1 MTQSL
6 KTECHGWL
14 MMIKVTGLAL
24 FLMTLFIPGQ
34 AYAEWH
40 EASSDHFLVIADQN
54 EKDTREFA
62 ERLERFHTAMH
73 YILGRET
80 QKISPSNRVTI
91 YVVRTSG
98 DVRKLAGDK
107 TGFIRGFY
115 QARAGGSVAFTARVD
130 SEGANVS
137 QSEQVL
143 LHEYAHHVMN
153 STNQWSTPRWL
164 SEGFAEFFSTARFEK
179 NGGVGLGLPAQHR
192 AAELV
197 LAKDVPI
204 QALLD
209 ASAYKKPKNGV
220 YDEFY
225 GRSWLLYH
233 YLLLS
238 GKRPRQLINYQVALA
253 NGATELDAAQT
264 AFGDLNQ
271 LEKEMNAYL
280 KQPRMNYIAIPGEK
294 LKLGAI
300 TVRKMRDAE
309 AAIMPVVLAS
319 KRGVTAESAKTLLP
333 QAQSIAR
340 SYPNDPFVLAALAE
354 AEHDAGNDAVAV
366 QMADKALA
374 ADPAS
379 VNAHVQKIFAL
390 SRLAENSDNPD
401 AAWKRTRKAIAA
413 LNKIEVDHPI
423 PLINYYRSLKSAG
436 EGITDVAAHGLER
449 ALQLAPYDKN
459 VRWELTQQ
467 LIAEEKYAIAYR
479 ILLPLANDPHN
490 RSDDNP
496 AIKLLA
502 QIKQDW
508 EQRAKAE

>member
-1 MTQSL
+1 
-6 KTECHGWL
+6 
-14 MMIKVTGLAL
+14 MIIKIKS
-24 FLMTLFIPGQ
+24 FIFFIMTLFIPGQ

-40 EASSDHFLVIADQN
+40 EASSENFLVIADQN

-62 ERLERFHTAMH
+62 ERLERFHTAMY

-91 YVVRTSG
+91 YVVRSSS

-107 TGFIRGFY
+107 SGFLQGFY
-115 QARAGGSVAFTARVD
+115 QARAGGSVAFTARVE
-130 SEGANVS
+130 SNGADVS

-143 LHEYAHHVMN
+143 FHEYAHHVMH

-179 NGGVGLGLPAQHR
+179 NGGVGLGLPANHR
-192 AAELV
+192 AAELA

-209 ASAYKKPKNGV
+209 ASAYKKPKKGA

-253 NGATELDAAQT
+253 NGAAELDAANT

-280 KQPRMNYIAIPGEK
+280 AQRRLKYIPIPGEK
-294 LKLGAI
+294 LKVGAI

-309 AAIMPVVLAS
+309 AAMMPVILVS
-319 KRGVTAESAKTLLP
+319 KRGVNADTAKALLP

-354 AEHDAGNDAVAV
+354 AEHDAGNYAVAL
-366 QMADKALA
+366 QTADKALA

-379 VNAHVQKIFAL
+379 INAHVQKIYAL
-390 SRLAENSDNPD
+390 SQLAVNSDEPD
-401 AAWKRTRKAIAA
+401 STWKLVRRAVAA
-413 LNKIEVDHPI
+413 LNRVEVEHPI
-423 PLINYYRSLKSAG
+423 PLIYFYRSLKLAG
-436 EGITDVAAHGLER
+436 KDITEIAAHGLER

-467 LIAEEKYAIAYR
+467 LVAEEKYAIAYR
-479 ILLPLANDPHN
+479 ILLPLANDPHT

-502 QIKQDW
+502 QIKQKL
-508 EQRAKAE
+508 EQEPKA

>member
-1 MTQSL
+1 
-6 KTECHGWL
+6 
-14 MMIKVTGLAL
+14 MMIKMKGLIFFIMAL
-24 FLMTLFIPGQ
+24 CIPGQ

-40 EASSDHFLVIADQN
+40 EASSDNFLVIADQN

-62 ERLERFHTAMH
+62 ERLERFHAAMN

-80 QKISPSNRVTI
+80 QKVSPSNRVTI
-91 YVVRTSG
+91 YVVRSSS

-107 TGFIRGFY
+107 SGFVLGFY
-115 QARAGGSVAFTARVD
+115 QPRAGGSVAFTARVESD
-130 SEGANVS
+130 GADVS

-143 LHEYAHHVMN
+143 LHEYAHHVMH

-179 NGGVGLGLPAQHR
+179 NGGVGLGLPANHR
-192 AAELV
+192 AAELA
-197 LAKDVPI
+197 LAKNVPI

-209 ASAYKKPKNGV
+209 ASVYKEPRKGV

-253 NGATELDAAQT
+253 NGASESDAANT
-264 AFGDLNQ
+264 AFGDLNL

-280 KQPRMNYIAIPGEK
+280 TQRRLKYIPIPGEK
-294 LKLGAI
+294 LKVGAI

-309 AAIMPVVLAS
+309 AAIMPVVLQS
-319 KRGVTAESAKTLLP
+319 KRGVDSESAKTLLP
-333 QAQSIAR
+333 QAQSIANG
-340 SYPNDPFVLAALAE
+340 YPNDPFVLAALAE
-354 AEHDAGNDAVAV
+354 AEHDAGNHEVAV
-366 QMADKALA
+366 QIADKALA

-390 SRLAENSDNPD
+390 SRLAEDSDEPD
-401 AAWKRTRKAIAA
+401 SAWKLVRKAVAA
-413 LNKIEVDHPI
+413 LNKVEVDHPI
-423 PLINYYRSLKSAG
+423 PLIYYYRSMRLAG
-436 EGITDVAAHGLER
+436 KDITEVAAQGLER

-467 LIAEEKYAIAYR
+467 LVVEEKYSIAYQT
-479 ILLPLANDPHN
+479 LLPLANDPHN
-490 RSDDNP
+490 RGDDNP

-502 QIKQDW
+502 QIKQKW
-508 EQRAKAE
+508 EQQPKAD

>member
-1 MTQSL
+1 
-6 KTECHGWL
+6 
-14 MMIKVTGLAL
+14 MMIKITG
-24 FLMTLFIPGQ
+24 FIFFMMTLFIPEQ

-40 EASSDHFLVIADQN
+40 EAGSDHFLVIADQN

-62 ERLERFHTAMH
+62 ERLERFHTAMY

-91 YVVRTSG
+91 YVVRSAS
-98 DVRKLAGDK
+98 DVRKLAGNK
-107 TGFIRGFY
+107 SGFLQGFY
-115 QARAGGSVAFTARVD
+115 QARAGGSVAFTARVE
-130 SEGANVS
+130 SNGAEIS

-143 LHEYAHHVMN
+143 FHEYAHHVMH

-179 NGGVGLGLPAQHR
+179 NGGVGLGLPANHR
-192 AAELV
+192 AAELA

-209 ASAYKKPKNGV
+209 ASAYKKPRKGA

-253 NGATELDAAQT
+253 NGASELDAAIT

-280 KQPRMNYIAIPGEK
+280 AQRRMKYIPIPGEK
-294 LKLGAI
+294 LKVGAI

-309 AAIMPVVLAS
+309 AAMMPVVLVS
-319 KRGVTAESAKTLLP
+319 KRGVNADTAQALLP
-333 QAQSIAR
+333 QAQSIAS

-354 AEHDAGNDAVAV
+354 AEHDAGNYAVAL
-366 QMADKALA
+366 QAADRALA

-379 VNAHVQKIFAL
+379 VNAHVQKIYAL
-390 SRLAENSDNPD
+390 SRLAANSDDPETG
-401 AAWKRTRKAIAA
+401 WKLVRRAVAA
-413 LNKIEVDHPI
+413 LNKVEVDHPI
-423 PLINYYRSLKSAG
+423 PLVYYYLSLRLAG
-436 EGITDVAAHGLER
+436 KEITEVAAHGLER
-449 ALQLAPYDKN
+449 ALQLAPYDKG
-459 VRWELTQQ
+459 VRWQLTQQ
-467 LIAEEKYAIAYR
+467 LFAEEKYAIAYR
-479 ILLPLANDPHN
+479 TLMPLANDPHN

-502 QIKQDW
+502 EIQQKLEQQSEIK
-508 EQRAKAE
+508 